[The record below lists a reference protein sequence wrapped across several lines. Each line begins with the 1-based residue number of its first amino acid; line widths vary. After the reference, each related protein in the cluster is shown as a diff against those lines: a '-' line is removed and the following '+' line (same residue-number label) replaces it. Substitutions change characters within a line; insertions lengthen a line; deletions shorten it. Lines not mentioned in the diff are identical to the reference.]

1 MGLIV
6 YGHEALDTALRNHG
20 LGRTG
25 SVLGLRDW
33 PNVLAGIAPPFYHY
47 AEAERGVVLVHSPM
61 LKLYSRVVTTGG
73 DFAELAVRAAQS
85 IHDTLT
91 EDRRHKAVF
100 GGSGCG
106 LVYPIELEKHI
117 ATGDAFPGVDPGN
130 RLAVA
135 RMQLPHWIHPDAWR
149 TLPRDTQQRHHTT
162 DYGWILD
169 QISRI
174 WDGA

>member
-6 YGHEALDTALRNHG
+6 YGHEALDTALRNNG

-25 SVLGLRDW
+25 SVLGPRDW
-33 PNVLAGIAPPFYHY
+33 PHVLADVTPPFYDY
-47 AEAERGVVLVHSPM
+47 ANAERGVVLVRSPM
-61 LKLYSRVVTTGG
+61 LKLYSSAVTTAT
-73 DFAELAVRAAQS
+73 DFAGLAVRAAQS
-85 IHDTLT
+85 ISDTLG

-100 GGSGCG
+100 GDDWHG

-117 ATGDAFPGVDPGN
+117 ATGDGFPGIAPGT

-135 RMQLPHWIHPDAWR
+135 RIQLPHWVHPDAWR
-149 TLPRDTQQRHHTT
+149 TLPRDTQKRYHTT

-169 QISRI
+169 QISRA
-174 WDGA
+174 WNGA